1 MSTSTSTNILKTAR
15 IAVLGYGSQGRA
27 HALNLRDSG
36 LDVVVGLRPGGP
48 SWQRAQAEGFAVVE
62 PANAVRGADLV
73 AVLTP
78 DMVQPRLYTE
88 VIAPNIKAGAA
99 LLFAHGF
106 NVHFKQITPRADIDV
121 ILVAPKGPGALVRSE
136 YERGRG
142 VPCIWAVHQDV
153 SGHAEAKTK
162 GYADGI
168 GGGRAMIIET
178 DFKEETE
185 TDLFGEQ
192 AVLCGGASELVIKGF
207 ETLVEAGYQPEI
219 AYYEVMHELKL
230 IVDLFYEGGLKRMLE
245 FVSETAQYGDYV
257 SGPRVVD
264 AGTKA
269 RMKEVLNDIQDGTFA
284 RNWTAEYA
292 AGLPNYKRLKQADLD
307 HPIEVVGAKLRAQ
320 MPWLQSARAGGGDSH
335 PAEEDGLTLF
345 RLLPLL
351 AGGGREGGRPSLRR
365 DQEQPHPN
373 PSPACRR
380 REQSTHASLR
390 AEDGRLHNSQGNP
403 VCECATTENRTRYA
417 SPRARRSAHERC
429 GRDRAG
435 IRR

>member
-1 MSTSTSTNILKTAR
+1 MSTTTSPNILKNAR

-48 SWQRAQAEGFAVVE
+48 TWKRAEADGFAVVE
-62 PANAVRGADLV
+62 PAHAVRGADLV

-78 DMVQPRLYTE
+78 DMVQPALYKE
-88 VIAPNIKAGAA
+88 AIEPNIKPGAA

-106 NVHFKQITPRADIDV
+106 NVHFKQIAPRADIDV
-121 ILVAPKGPGALVRSE
+121 VLVAPKGPGALVRSE

-142 VPCIWAVHQDV
+142 VPALFAVHQDV
-153 SGHAEAKTK
+153 SGHAEAKAK

-168 GGGRAMIIET
+168 GGGRALLIET

-192 AVLCGGASELVIKGF
+192 AVLCGGASELVIAGF

-230 IVDLFYEGGLKRMLE
+230 IVDLFFEGGLTKMLQ

-257 SGPRVVD
+257 SGPRIVD

-307 HPIEVVGAKLRAQ
+307 HPIEQVGAKLRAR
-320 MPWLQSARAGGGDSH
+320 MPWLQ
-335 PAEEDGLTLF
+335 PAATEAAKA
-345 RLLPLL
+345 PLKKV
-351 AGGGREGGRPSLRR
+351 S
-365 DQEQPHPN
+365 
-373 PSPACRR
+373 
-380 REQSTHASLR
+380 
-390 AEDGRLHNSQGNP
+390 
-403 VCECATTENRTRYA
+403 
-417 SPRARRSAHERC
+417 
-429 GRDRAG
+429 
-435 IRR
+435 

>member
-1 MSTSTSTNILKTAR
+1 MSTQQHTNNDTLAKAR

-27 HALNLRDSG
+27 HALNMKDSG

-48 SWQRAQAEGFAVVE
+48 SWARATEDGFAVAE
-62 PANAVRGADLV
+62 PAEAVRGADLV

-78 DMVQPRLYTE
+78 DMVQPALYQE
-88 VIAPNIKAGAA
+88 SIEPNIKPGSA

-106 NVHFKQITPRADIDV
+106 NVHFGQIKPRADIDV
-121 ILVAPKGPGALVRSE
+121 VLVAPKGPGALVRSE

-142 VPCIWAVHQDV
+142 VPCLYAVHQDAT
-153 SGHAEAKTK
+153 GHGEAKAK
-162 GYADGI
+162 AYADGI
-168 GGGRAMIIET
+168 GGGRALLIQT

-264 AGTKA
+264 AGTKQ

-284 RNWTAEYA
+284 RNWTAEYQ

-307 HPIEVVGAKLRAQ
+307 HPIEQVGAKLRAR
-320 MPWLQSARAGGGDSH
+320 MPWLQPSSAA
-335 PAEEDGLTLF
+335 PA
-345 RLLPLL
+345 PLKKV
-351 AGGGREGGRPSLRR
+351 G
-365 DQEQPHPN
+365 
-373 PSPACRR
+373 
-380 REQSTHASLR
+380 
-390 AEDGRLHNSQGNP
+390 
-403 VCECATTENRTRYA
+403 
-417 SPRARRSAHERC
+417 
-429 GRDRAG
+429 
-435 IRR
+435 